1 MKLERR
7 KYITRTSPEYVR
19 IEEDLKN
26 IRFRLMAEEKDC
38 VNIVTQL
45 SAVRSGIDRTMG
57 IIVAENLKQC
67 FEHPNDNPEEQL
79 EKMEQAIQ
87 MVIKK

>member
-1 MKLERR
+1 MLESDNQKQIINRLRR
-7 KYITRTSPEYVR
+7 VEGQLRGIQKMI
-19 IEEDLKN
+19 
-26 IRFRLMAEEKDC
+26 AEEKDC

-79 EKMEQAIQ
+79 EKMEQAIR

>member
-1 MKLERR
+1 MLESDNQKQIINRLRR
-7 KYITRTSPEYVR
+7 VEGQLRGIQKMI
-19 IEEDLKN
+19 
-26 IRFRLMAEEKDC
+26 AEEKDC
-38 VNIVTQL
+38 VNIITQL

>member
-1 MKLERR
+1 MLESDNQKQIINRLRR
-7 KYITRTSPEYVR
+7 VAGQLRGIQKMI
-19 IEEDLKN
+19 
-26 IRFRLMAEEKDC
+26 AEEKDC

>member
-1 MKLERR
+1 MLESDNQKQIINRLRR
-7 KYITRTSPEYVR
+7 VEGQLRGIQKMI
-19 IEEDLKN
+19 
-26 IRFRLMAEEKDC
+26 AEEKEC

>member
-1 MKLERR
+1 MFESDNQKQIINRLRR
-7 KYITRTSPEYVR
+7 VEGQLRGIQKMI
-19 IEEDLKN
+19 
-26 IRFRLMAEEKDC
+26 AEEKDC

>member
-1 MKLERR
+1 MLESDNQKQIINRLRR
-7 KYITRTSPEYVR
+7 VEGQLRGIQKMI
-19 IEEDLKN
+19 
-26 IRFRLMAEEKDC
+26 AEEKDC

-87 MVIKK
+87 MLIKK

>member
-1 MKLERR
+1 MESDSQKQIINRLRR
-7 KYITRTSPEYVR
+7 VEGQLRGIQKMI
-19 IEEDLKN
+19 
-26 IRFRLMAEEKDC
+26 AEEKDC

>member
-1 MKLERR
+1 MLESDNQKQIINRLRR
-7 KYITRTSPEYVR
+7 VEGQLRGIQKMI
-19 IEEDLKN
+19 
-26 IRFRLMAEEKDC
+26 AEEKDC

-45 SAVRSGIDRTMG
+45 SVVRSGIDRTMG

>member
-1 MKLERR
+1 MLESDNQKQIINRLRR
-7 KYITRTSPEYVR
+7 VEGQLRGIQKMI
-19 IEEDLKN
+19 
-26 IRFRLMAEEKDC
+26 AEEKDC

-87 MVIKK
+87 MEIKK

>member
-1 MKLERR
+1 MLESDNQKQIINRLRR
-7 KYITRTSPEYVR
+7 VEGQLRGIQKMI
-19 IEEDLKN
+19 
-26 IRFRLMAEEKDC
+26 AEEKDC

-87 MVIKK
+87 MVINK

>member
-1 MKLERR
+1 MLESDNQKQIINRLRR
-7 KYITRTSPEYVR
+7 VEGQLRGIQKMI
-19 IEEDLKN
+19 
-26 IRFRLMAEEKDC
+26 AEEKDC

-79 EKMEQAIQ
+79 EKMEQAI
-87 MVIKK
+87 

>member
-1 MKLERR
+1 MLESDNQKQIINRLRR
-7 KYITRTSPEYVR
+7 VEGQLRGIQKM
-19 IEEDLKN
+19 N
-26 IRFRLMAEEKDC
+26 AEEKDC

-67 FEHPNDNPEEQL
+67 FEHPNDNPAEQL

>member
-1 MKLERR
+1 MLESDNQKQIINRLRR
-7 KYITRTSPEYVR
+7 VEGQLRGIQKMI
-19 IEEDLKN
+19 
-26 IRFRLMAEEKDC
+26 AEEKDC

-87 MVIKK
+87 MAIKK

>member
-1 MKLERR
+1 MLASDNQKQIINRLRR
-7 KYITRTSPEYVR
+7 VEGQLRGIQKMI
-19 IEEDLKN
+19 
-26 IRFRLMAEEKDC
+26 AEEKDC

-57 IIVAENLKQC
+57 IIVAENLQHC
-67 FEHPNDNPEEQL
+67 FENPSDNPETQRK
-79 EKMEQAIQ
+79 KMEQAIQ

>member
-1 MKLERR
+1 MLESDNQKQIINRLRR
-7 KYITRTSPEYVR
+7 VEGQLRGIQKMI
-19 IEEDLKN
+19 
-26 IRFRLMAEEKDC
+26 AEEKDC

>member
-1 MKLERR
+1 MLESDNQKQIINRLRR
-7 KYITRTSPEYVR
+7 VEGQLRGIQKMI
-19 IEEDLKN
+19 
-26 IRFRLMAEEKDC
+26 AEEKDC
-38 VNIVTQL
+38 VNIVSQL

>member
-1 MKLERR
+1 MLESDNQKQIINRLRR
-7 KYITRTSPEYVR
+7 VEGQLRGIQKMIV
-19 IEEDLKN
+19 
-26 IRFRLMAEEKDC
+26 EEKDC

-67 FEHPNDNPEEQL
+67 FEHPSDNPEEQL
-79 EKMEQAIQ
+79 KKMEQAIQ

>member
-1 MKLERR
+1 MLESDNQKQIIIRLRR
-7 KYITRTSPEYVR
+7 VEGQLRGIQKMI
-19 IEEDLKN
+19 
-26 IRFRLMAEEKDC
+26 AEEKDC

>member
-1 MKLERR
+1 MLESDNQKQIINRLRR
-7 KYITRTSPEYVR
+7 VEGQLRGIQKMI
-19 IEEDLKN
+19 
-26 IRFRLMAEEKDC
+26 AEEKDC

-57 IIVAENLKQC
+57 IIVAE
-67 FEHPNDNPEEQL
+67 HPNDNPEEQL

>member
-1 MKLERR
+1 MLESDNQKQIINRLRR
-7 KYITRTSPEYVR
+7 VEGQLRGIQKMI
-19 IEEDLKN
+19 
-26 IRFRLMAEEKDC
+26 AEEKDC

-79 EKMEQAIQ
+79 EKREQAIQ

>member
-1 MKLERR
+1 MLESDNQKQIINRLR
-7 KYITRTSPEYVR
+7 R
-19 IEEDLKN
+19 IEGQLRGIQKM
-26 IRFRLMAEEKDC
+26 IAEEKDC

>member
-1 MKLERR
+1 MLESDNQKQIINRLRR
-7 KYITRTSPEYVR
+7 VEGQLRGIQKMI
-19 IEEDLKN
+19 
-26 IRFRLMAEEKDC
+26 AEEKDC

-67 FEHPNDNPEEQL
+67 FEHPEEQL

>member
-1 MKLERR
+1 MLESDNQKQIINRLRR
-7 KYITRTSPEYVR
+7 VEGQLRGIQKMI
-19 IEEDLKN
+19 
-26 IRFRLMAEEKDC
+26 AEEKDC

-87 MVIKK
+87 LVIKK

>member
-1 MKLERR
+1 MLESDNQKQIINRLRR
-7 KYITRTSPEYVR
+7 VEGQLRSIQKMI
-19 IEEDLKN
+19 
-26 IRFRLMAEEKDC
+26 AEEKDC

>member
-1 MKLERR
+1 MLESDNQKQIINRLRR
-7 KYITRTSPEYVR
+7 VEGQLRGIQKMIV
-19 IEEDLKN
+19 
-26 IRFRLMAEEKDC
+26 EEKDC

-67 FEHPNDNPEEQL
+67 FEHPSDNPEEQL

>member
-1 MKLERR
+1 MLESDNQKQIINRLRR
-7 KYITRTSPEYVR
+7 VEGQLRGIQKMI
-19 IEEDLKN
+19 
-26 IRFRLMAEEKDC
+26 AEEKDC

-45 SAVRSGIDRTMG
+45 SAVSSGIDRTMG

>member
-1 MKLERR
+1 MLESDNQKQIINRLRR
-7 KYITRTSPEYVR
+7 VEGQLRGIQKMI
-19 IEEDLKN
+19 
-26 IRFRLMAEEKDC
+26 AEEKDC

-57 IIVAENLKQC
+57 IIVAKNLKQC

>member
-1 MKLERR
+1 MLESNNQKQIINRLRR
-7 KYITRTSPEYVR
+7 VEGQLRGIQKMI
-19 IEEDLKN
+19 
-26 IRFRLMAEEKDC
+26 AEEKDC

>member
-1 MKLERR
+1 MLESDNQKQIINRLRR
-7 KYITRTSPEYVR
+7 VEGQLRGIQKMI
-19 IEEDLKN
+19 
-26 IRFRLMAEEKDC
+26 AEEKDC

-57 IIVAENLKQC
+57 IIVAENLKKC
-67 FEHPNDNPEEQL
+67 FEHPSDNPEEQL
-79 EKMEQAIQ
+79 KKMEQAIQ

>member
-1 MKLERR
+1 MLESDNQKQIINRLRR
-7 KYITRTSPEYVR
+7 VEGQLRGIQKMI
-19 IEEDLKN
+19 
-26 IRFRLMAEEKDC
+26 AEEKDC

-79 EKMEQAIQ
+79 EKMKQAIQ